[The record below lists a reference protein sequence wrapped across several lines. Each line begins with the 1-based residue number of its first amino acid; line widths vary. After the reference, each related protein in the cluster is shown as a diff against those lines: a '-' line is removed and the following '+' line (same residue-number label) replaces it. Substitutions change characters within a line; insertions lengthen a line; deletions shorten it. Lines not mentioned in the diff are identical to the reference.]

1 MKYRIVVV
9 LIFLVSSLYA
19 EGEDVL
25 TLKGAV
31 ERALDRNT
39 GYLIALEQA
48 RESKYKVRETWG
60 MLWPSLS
67 SDISVTFQDAD
78 EGMSSYT
85 DGQYDITF
93 INGQWQVNPGT
104 FYHSL
109 ISSRKGH
116 IMATLEARRVR
127 ADTVI
132 QTIKNYFSIMLARE
146 SIELSEESVR
156 ALAENLRVVT
166 VGYRKGTVSRLD
178 YLNARVSLAN
188 ERVKLINARNNL
200 MTARAVMNMHLGR
213 EIDEPIRIEKSF
225 RDMTEEELAFTK
237 LSEKDEEEMTR
248 KLVAEALRNRPELI
262 QVRVQKEMEK
272 QGEWSAR
279 SVYVWPTIFIQG
291 QWKTT
296 KTMPEDNLDPLMK
309 QYFPDEWNKSWS
321 ITLGASYSWG
331 SLVPLDRSHA
341 KVKQAKSRQEQSRLQ
356 MEELIRSIHLEVKS
370 NLLKLKSAS
379 LSLQAQKGN
388 VETARASL
396 GTAVVQF
403 RNGIIDNTK
412 LLEANI
418 QLKTAQNLYI
428 QAIHD
433 YHVARAELN
442 RAVGREYFPIE

>member
-1 MKYRIVVV
+1 MKYRLIAV
-9 LIFLVSSLYA
+9 LIMLSVPLSAS
-19 EGEDVL
+19 GEEAL

-31 ERALDRNT
+31 EGALNRNT

-60 MLWPSLS
+60 MLWPSIS

-78 EGMSSYT
+78 EGMNAYT

-93 INGQWQVNPGT
+93 INGQWQVNPGA

-127 ADTVI
+127 ADTII
-132 QTIKNYFSIMLARE
+132 QTIKNYFSIMLAAE
-146 SIELSEESVR
+146 SIDLSEESVR

-166 VGYRKGTVSRLD
+166 VGYRKGMVSRLD
-178 YLNARVSLAN
+178 YLNARVALAN
-188 ERVKLINARNNL
+188 EKVKLINVRNNL

-213 EIDEPIRIEKSF
+213 EIEEPIRIEKTF

-237 LSEKDEEEMTR
+237 LSGEEEEKVTR
-248 KLVAEALRNRPELI
+248 RLVAEALRNRPELI
-262 QVRVQKEMEK
+262 QVRVRKEMEK

-279 SVYVWPTIFIQG
+279 SVYVWPTIFVQG
-291 QWKTT
+291 QWKTS
-296 KTMPEDNLDPLMK
+296 KAMPAENIPFGMGSF
-309 QYFPDEWNKSWS
+309 FPDDWNKSWS

-341 KVKQAKSRQEQSRLQ
+341 QVKQAKSRQEQSRLQ

-370 NLLKLKSAS
+370 NILKLKSAS

-396 GTAVVQF
+396 GTAIVQF

-442 RAVGREYFPIE
+442 RAVGKEYFPIE